1 VSDLHRYVAYSIPAG
16 FIVLVLWTVWSL
28 VRNRPPHGW
37 FWSLLAGLQVV
48 LVLQAL
54 VGIVLFVV
62 GARPDAEGLRQW
74 LHYAYGGLFPLALLV
89 YAHRIAKSERF
100 RQIPWVPFG
109 IASFFI
115 VGLSFQAIRTGFG
128 IQL

>member
-1 VSDLHRYVAYSIPAG
+1 MTDLHRYVAYSIPAAS
-16 FIVLVLWTVWSL
+16 IVLMLWTIWSL
-28 VRNRPPHGW
+28 IRNRPPHDW
-37 FWSLLAGLQVV
+37 FWSLLGGLQVI

-62 GARPDAEGLRQW
+62 GRRPDAEGLRQW
-74 LHYAYGGLFPLALLV
+74 LHYTYGGVFPLLLLV
-89 YAHRIAKSERF
+89 YAHRAAKSERF

-109 IASFFI
+109 IASLFI
-115 VGLSFQAIRTGFG
+115 FGLTFQAIRTGLG